1 MKNNFHI
8 RARAATLVA
17 TFVLAIWTAPA
28 LAVTREKVK
37 AAIPELEKVV
47 EQVRKQTGVPGI
59 AIAVVH
65 KDEVVYL
72 KGFGVRKVGE
82 SDPIETDTVF
92 QLASVSKPIATT
104 VIAALVGEGKI
115 GWDDAIT
122 DHDPGFQLYDPW
134 VTRELTFRDL
144 LCHRSG
150 LPDHAGDLLEDLGY
164 DRAEVLHRLRY
175 LKSGDQFRS
184 QYAYTNFGF
193 TEVGVAA
200 ARAADT
206 TWEELCEDKLFG
218 PLGMTSTSSR
228 YADYESAPNRALLH
242 VRVDGKWTAKNVR
255 DPDAQSPAGGVSST
269 IRDMS
274 HWLRLQLTEGKFDGK
289 QVIPTAAL
297 NETHRPQIVSRPAAN
312 PATDQA
318 GFYGLGWNVSYNDKG
333 RVFLGHSG
341 GFDLGAATVVN
352 MFPAEELGIV
362 VLTNA
367 APMGAAEA
375 IAASYLDLAMAGK
388 VQRDWLSFFGGLV
401 EESEEP
407 TKDDAAPA
415 ADDSPA
421 LPTDAYV
428 GKYTNTYYGV
438 LEVVDQDKKLAL
450 LMGPKNM
457 RFPLTHADR
466 DDFIYQPTGEMATG
480 ESAVS
485 FQMGTDGRASAV
497 NLEYLDTQ
505 GQGRFIRAATT
516 E

>member
-1 MKNNFHI
+1 MRNTI
-8 RARAATLVA
+8 RCPSFLATI
-17 TFVLAIWTAPA
+17 VLAFWTSSAP
-28 LAVTREKVK
+28 AVTREKV
-37 AAIPELEKVV
+37 AAALPELEKVV
-47 EQVRKQTGVPGI
+47 EQMRKQTGVPGV

-72 KGFGVRKVGE
+72 KGFGVRKAGQP
-82 SDPIETDTVF
+82 DPIETETVF

-115 GWDDAIT
+115 GWDDRIT

-164 DRAEVLHRLRY
+164 DRTKVLHRLRY
-175 LKSGDQFRS
+175 LKCGDKFRS

-193 TEVGVAA
+193 TEAGVAA
-200 ARAADT
+200 ARAAAT
-206 TWEELCEDKLFG
+206 TWEDLAQDKLFE

-228 YADYESAPNRALLH
+228 YADYKSAPNRALLH

-255 DPDAQSPAGGVSST
+255 EPDAQSPAGGVSST

-274 HWLRLQLTEGKFDGK
+274 HWLRLQLAEGKFDGK
-289 QVIPTAAL
+289 QVIAANAL
-297 NETHRPQIVSRPAAN
+297 NETHRPQIVSRPVAN

-318 GFYGLGWNVSYNDKG
+318 GFYGLGWNVSYNDQG

-341 GFDLGAATVVN
+341 AFDLGAATVVN
-352 MFPAEELGIV
+352 MLPSEDLGIV

-367 APMGAAEA
+367 APIGVAEA
-375 IAASYLDLAMAGK
+375 IAASYLNLAMEGK

-401 EESEEP
+401 EETEEP
-407 TKDDAAPA
+407 QSDKSSPA

-421 LPTDAYV
+421 LAAKAYV
-428 GKYTNTYYGV
+428 GKYTNVYYGD
-438 LEVVDQDKKLAL
+438 LEVVEQDKKLAL
-450 LMGPKNM
+450 LMGPKKM
-457 RFPLTHADR
+457 RFPLRHADR
-466 DDFIYQPTGEMATG
+466 DDFIYQPTGEMASG
-480 ESAVS
+480 ESALS

-497 NLEYLDTQ
+497 NLEYLDAQ
-505 GQGRFIRAATT
+505 GQGRFIREAPG